1 MLVAVLGPMQL
12 SRRFSLKVQDQTVT
26 GNPEPKS
33 WSGFMERVV
42 NSGEKIY
49 RKPLHDQMI
58 LRKHCPIYCLERVSL
73 RKN

>member
-1 MLVAVLGPMQL
+1 MKKKKG
-12 SRRFSLKVQDQTVT
+12 QDQTVT
-26 GNPEPKS
+26 VNPEPKS

-58 LRKHCPIYCLERVSL
+58 LRKHCVLFIVWKE
-73 RKN
+73 